1 MQHLMKYFFKCV
13 LGISASEEG
22 SEDDDKYKRYVIRP
36 KPKKKFTGHR
46 NARTMMKEATW
57 WGNNFVL
64 SGSDCGHIFGW
75 DRNSEELVFL
85 QVMFIS
91 GVSISFTLYMLI

>member
-1 MQHLMKYFFKCV
+1 M
-13 LGISASEEG
+13 
-22 SEDDDKYKRYVIRP
+22 SEDDSEDESEFKRYVTRP
-36 KPKKKFTGHR
+36 KAIKKFTGHR

-75 DRNSEELVFL
+75 ERSTEELVFL
-85 QVMFIS
+85 QVCDFGNKTLSYNMFQS
-91 GVSISFTLYMLI
+91 DSEDHFVKPN

>member
-1 MQHLMKYFFKCV
+1 M
-13 LGISASEEG
+13 
-22 SEDDDKYKRYVIRP
+22 SEDDSEDESEFKRYVTRP
-36 KPKKKFTGHR
+36 KAIKKFTGHR

-75 DRNSEELVFL
+75 ERSTEELVFL
-85 QVMFIS
+85 QVCDFGIKVLRCAIKIS
-91 GVSISFTLYMLI
+91 KL